1 MDTLLVEH
9 LAGDVFAATSFAI
22 LQEDENGKVKIRRGE
37 DWRRSSHNATI
48 RAWDMPTHHMVGDFA
63 AMARRMTDAG
73 DDLHVFGHDLLNAYR
88 QWPVRHPSH
97 NATFLR
103 TKHGLTL
110 WFHLAMCFGATASVW
125 NFNCV
130 ADALQLLTR
139 MLLLLVGGHYVDDSN
154 GVEYAEHSDS
164 AFNAFSEFFHVL
176 GVRVKDSKAQP
187 PASRHV
193 IQGVEVQV
201 RQDGVELCPTPR
213 RVAKLRH
220 AIAQALESNSL
231 TSPEAGRFA
240 GRAHNTQTDEDQ
252 SLSTG
257 LRSALYALA
266 HILDD
271 VKPRFLPNLVP
282 QRLQAVIFAD
292 AYVKTGE
299 QVHKAGHVPH
309 DLPLPAGARDDNG
322 WGYVVRIG
330 EVVYF
335 DHGTTHGQCWTPSPR
350 AEPSFTP

>member
-1 MDTLLVEH
+1 MANPDLPHPRRRGHGQSGGTPSKN
-9 LAGDVFAATSFAI
+9 VFAATSFAI
-22 LQEDENGKVKIRRGE
+22 FQEDENGKVKIRRGE

-48 RAWDMPTHHMVGDFA
+48 RAWDVPTHHMVGDFA

-73 DDLHVFGHDLLNAYR
+73 DR

-97 NATFLR
+97 NATFFR

-125 NFNCV
+125 NFNRV

-139 MLLLLVGGHYVDDSN
+139 MLLLLVGGHYVDDFN

-176 GVRVKDSKAQP
+176 DLRVKDSKAQP

-213 RVAKLRH
+213 RVAKLRRH
-220 AIAQALESNSL
+220 SPGVGVQLLDPTRSRTSCWQTFVPDSGGVRRSGTRGLATCVRQGSQHPNRRGPVPLDRAPLRPVRPGSHPGRRQAKVPSQLGPPKATGRDLRGRLRQDTKQATSRMTCRSL
-231 TSPEAGRFA
+231 HTPETTMAGDTS
-240 GRAHNTQTDEDQ
+240 
-252 SLSTG
+252 
-257 LRSALYALA
+257 
-266 HILDD
+266 
-271 VKPRFLPNLVP
+271 
-282 QRLQAVIFAD
+282 
-292 AYVKTGE
+292 
-299 QVHKAGHVPH
+299 
-309 DLPLPAGARDDNG
+309 
-322 WGYVVRIG
+322 
-330 EVVYF
+330 
-335 DHGTTHGQCWTPSPR
+335 
-350 AEPSFTP
+350 